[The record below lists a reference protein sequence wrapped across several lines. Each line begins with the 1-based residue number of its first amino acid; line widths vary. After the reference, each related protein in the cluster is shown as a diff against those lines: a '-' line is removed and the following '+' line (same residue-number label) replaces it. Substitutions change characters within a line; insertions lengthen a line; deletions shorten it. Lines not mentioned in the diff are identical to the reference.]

1 MSDVNNLLLDCGNIF
16 HTSDR
21 ADRLVFECCDLNQTS
36 VVHVVHDRRSDD

>member
-21 ADRLVFECCDLNQTS
+21 PDRLVFECCDLNRTP
-36 VVHVVHDRRSDD
+36 VVHFVDDRRSDE